1 MELHGP
7 GKKQMDAELVQYD
20 GGDIFLVMRNIGTDA
35 AESRARSS
43 READMS

>member
-20 GGDIFLVMRNIGTDA
+20 GGDIILVMRNTGTDA
-35 AESRARSS
+35 AKSHARPS